1 MSTVKVI
8 DVNLRGSLFRVGL
21 SFVFRISKVVFYLFR
36 YFIFLIVVKKHAA
49 LPMFLLPFF
58 CFCRNG
64 VLPCVAAANG
74 SIIRSVQAAGR
85 SKKSL

>member
-49 LPMFLLPFF
+49 LPMFLCHSSVFVGMVF
-58 CFCRNG
+58 CHASLLLM
-64 VLPCVAAANG
+64 VLSYVHT
-74 SIIRSVQAAGR
+74 
-85 SKKSL
+85 

>member
-1 MSTVKVI
+1 
-8 DVNLRGSLFRVGL
+8 
-21 SFVFRISKVVFYLFR
+21 
-36 YFIFLIVVKKHAA
+36 

-74 SIIRSVQAAGR
+74 SIIRT
-85 SKKSL
+85 